1 MNIFSTQKRISFDSV
16 FGFSACRNIFGFSVS
31 ARFRFFSRPKPF
43 RFFGF
48 GSVFVRP
55 DENFQFRFGSRS
67 SRLKI
72 FAESVPLTLS
82 DSQNVERAQR
92 AACKVKLMKATTN
105 LKFCHIPY
113 FNYFLHSTLILS
125 SGMD

>member
-72 FAESVPLTLS
+72 FAESVPLLQGVS
-82 DSQNVERAQR
+82 KISE
-92 AACKVKLMKATTN
+92 AARQ
-105 LKFCHIPY
+105 
-113 FNYFLHSTLILS
+113 
-125 SGMD
+125 